1 MHFSHQYQ
9 GGTKATKFAVVAGLH
24 VLAAAAFIHSINHRT
39 VTMPKVPEDLLVMIQ
54 PDIPPPP
61 PPPPEPPKPMQRVA
75 PPDVV
80 VPKVEVEVQPPPVET
95 PIQAVTT
102 EPDPTPALA
111 ATPQPEAPPAA
122 AQPSAN
128 SGVMRTAV
136 LADAN
141 GCAKPDYPANAA
153 RNGDSGTVTLALLVG
168 ADGKVTSSRIAKSS
182 GHRELDKAAVNALSL
197 CKFQPAMNNGVPE
210 AGWAQIAYVWKLDE

>member
-1 MHFSHQYQ
+1 
-9 GGTKATKFAVVAGLH
+9 
-24 VLAAAAFIHSINHRT
+24 
-39 VTMPKVPEDLLVMIQ
+39 
-54 PDIPPPP
+54 
-61 PPPPEPPKPMQRVA
+61 MQRVA

-102 EPDPTPALA
+102 EPDPTPAPA